1 MSSKGA
7 QLWNCPWHHP
17 KRRRCPHVPR
27 VTSPGCAGPLLLA
40 CATLAEVPGSDW
52 DTTAKGYSGLV
63 SRWCQI
69 LPGTAAVPPSRRG
82 HLPVS
87 TAGAGLVCCHPGNFP
102 CAHHGVQKS
111 ALGKVETQV
120 IPPSPNCPTGNSAPH
135 PPILKVPLTPPD
147 FLED

>member
-27 VTSPGCAGPLLLA
+27 VTSLGCAGPLLLA

-82 HLPVS
+82 LLQHGRS
-87 TAGAGLVCCHPGNFP
+87 GAGLLPPREFP
-102 CAHHGVQKS
+102 LCTPWGTKIS
-111 ALGKVETQV
+111 LGKVETQV

-135 PPILKVPLTPPD
+135 PPILTVPLTPPD